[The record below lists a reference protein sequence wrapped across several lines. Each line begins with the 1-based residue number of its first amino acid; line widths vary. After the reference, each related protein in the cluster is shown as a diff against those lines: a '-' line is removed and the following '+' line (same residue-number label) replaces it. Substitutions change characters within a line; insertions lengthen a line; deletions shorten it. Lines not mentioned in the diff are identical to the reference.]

1 MRAKTREA
9 KAKAKE
15 LLFQLEDMKNAIRM
29 EVVQAEQNMASARSR
44 FEVASRQT
52 EQAREDYRIAVRRYE
67 ENVGT
72 ALEESDSRVA
82 LVNALSET
90 AAALYDIKTAEA
102 DLIYAVGK

>member
-1 MRAKTREA
+1 M
-9 KAKAKE
+9 
-15 LLFQLEDMKNAIRM
+15 
-29 EVVQAEQNMASARSR
+29 
-44 FEVASRQT
+44 
-52 EQAREDYRIAVRRYE
+52 RRYE